1 MKRIINMLAGGEN
14 ATPLKKGV
22 VYAALGTLVALI
34 LAIAILV
41 VSSIA
46 YNLTD
51 NAGTEPENGDV
62 GGDDGAS
69 GGGNSKT
76 VEFTTLES
84 IAALKE
90 KTDSTTVS
98 LQKNRTAMPEAEQTE
113 NVKRYYDAWENDNKV
128 SADAQKAMDSL
139 LVEYYKKNKDNDI
152 AVSSSDAMTIAVTK
166 SDARD
171 PADCTPITAATHS
184 WIFANAYSYGFIY
197 SENKFQYVGK
207 ELATYL
213 RTSND
218 LTTIKAKTADTA
230 QSLSGGYY
238 AYYVAADATEIKVP
252 KSLNYNV
259 IADGANG
266 YIVVYKK

>member
-22 VYAALGTLVALI
+22 VYAALGTLIALI
-34 LAIAILV
+34 LAIAVLV
-41 VSSIA
+41 GSSIA
-46 YNLTD
+46 LNLSE
-51 NAGTEPENGDV
+51 NAGGVEPDAGEVDGGNNG
-62 GGDDGAS
+62 GAS
-69 GGGNSKT
+69 AKP

-90 KTDSTTVS
+90 KVDDSTVS
-98 LQKNRTAMPEAEQTE
+98 LQSARTEMPESQQIGDI
-113 NVKRYYDAWENDNKV
+113 KRYYDAWNDSVPAKT
-128 SADAQKAMDSL
+128 QKAIDSL
-139 LVEYYKKNKDNDI
+139 LVKYYEQKQDNNILVFSTDSVTVT
-152 AVSSSDAMTIAVTK
+152 VSVSD
-166 SDARD
+166 SDD
-171 PADCTPITAATHS
+171 YSECTPITVTTHK
-184 WIFANAYSYGFIY
+184 WIFDHAYEYGFIY
-197 SENKFQYVGK
+197 TENKFQYVGK

-218 LTTIKAKTADTA
+218 LTPIKAKTADKA
-230 QSLSGGYY
+230 QPLSGGYY

-259 IADGANG
+259 IADGADG

>member
-41 VSSIA
+41 GSSIA
-46 YNLTD
+46 LSLAD
-51 NAGTEPENGDV
+51 NAGTEPDGGEI
-62 GGDDGAS
+62 GGDN
-69 GGGNSKT
+69 GGVVVKP
-76 VEFTTLES
+76 VEFTTLED

-98 LQKNRTAMPEAEQTE
+98 LQKNRTAMPEAEQTG
-113 NVKRYYDAWENDNKV
+113 NVKRYYDAWDNKV

-139 LVEYYKKNKDNDI
+139 LVEYYKKNKDNNI
-152 AVSSSDAMTIAVTK
+152 AVSSSDAITIAVTK
-166 SDARD
+166 SDASE

-218 LTTIKAKTADTA
+218 LTPIKAKTADAA

-259 IADGANG
+259 IADGADG
-266 YIVVYKK
+266 YIVIYKK

>member
-22 VYAALGTLVALI
+22 VYAALGTFVALI
-34 LAIAILV
+34 LSIAILV
-41 VSSIA
+41 GSSIA
-46 YNLTD
+46 LTIAD
-51 NAGTEPENGDV
+51 NTGTEPDGGEI
-62 GGDDGAS
+62 GGDNGGAVV
-69 GGGNSKT
+69 KP

-84 IAALKE
+84 ISALEE

-98 LQKNRTAMPEAEQTE
+98 LQKIRTAMPEAEQTE

-152 AVSSSDAMTIAVTK
+152 AVFSSDVMTIAVIK
-166 SDARD
+166 SDAED

-218 LTTIKAKTADTA
+218 LTTIKAKTADKA

-259 IADGANG
+259 IADGSNG
-266 YIVVYKK
+266 YIVIYKK

>member
-1 MKRIINMLAGGEN
+1 MKRILNMLAGGEN

-22 VYAALGTLVALI
+22 VYAALGTLIALI
-34 LAIAILV
+34 LAIAVLV
-41 VSSIA
+41 GSSIA
-46 YNLTD
+46 LNLSE
-51 NAGTEPENGDV
+51 NAGGVEPDAGEVD
-62 GGDDGAS
+62 
-69 GGGNSKT
+69 GGNNGGSSAKP

-113 NVKRYYDAWENDNKV
+113 NVKRYYDAWEDNEV

-139 LVEYYKKNKDNDI
+139 LVEYYKKNKDNNI

-166 SDARD
+166 SDARG
-171 PADCTPITAATHS
+171 PEDCTPITAATHS

-197 SENKFQYVGK
+197 TENKFQYVGK

-218 LTTIKAKTADTA
+218 LTPIKAKTADKA

-259 IADGANG
+259 IADGADG

>member
-1 MKRIINMLAGGEN
+1 MKRILNMLAGGEN

-22 VYAALGTLVALI
+22 VYAALGTLIALI
-34 LAIAILV
+34 LAIAVLV
-41 VSSIA
+41 GSSIA
-46 YNLTD
+46 LNLSE
-51 NAGTEPENGDV
+51 NAGGVEPDAGEV
-62 GGDDGAS
+62 
-69 GGGNSKT
+69 GGGNGGSSVKP

-113 NVKRYYDAWENDNKV
+113 NVKRYYDAWEDNEV

-152 AVSSSDAMTIAVTK
+152 AVYSSDAMTIAVTK
-166 SDARD
+166 SDAIK

-197 SENKFQYVGK
+197 TENKFQYVGK

-218 LTTIKAKTADTA
+218 LTPIKAKTADKA

-259 IADGANG
+259 IADGADG

>member
-1 MKRIINMLAGGEN
+1 MKKIINMLAGGEG

-22 VYAALGTLVALI
+22 VYAALGTLAALI

-46 YNLTD
+46 LTLTD
-51 NAGTEPENGDV
+51 NIGNEPD
-62 GGDDGAS
+62 
-69 GGGNSKT
+69 GGGEGDGGNGGGVTVKP
-76 VEFTTLES
+76 VEFTALEDIS
-84 IAALKE
+84 ALKD
-90 KTDSTTVS
+90 KADSSTVS

-113 NVKRYYDAWENDNKV
+113 NVKRYYDAWDNKV

-139 LVEYYKKNKDNDI
+139 LLEYYKKNKDNYI
-152 AVSSSDAMTIAVTK
+152 AVFSSDAMTIAVTK
-166 SDARD
+166 SDAKE
-171 PADCTPITAATHS
+171 PADCTPITATTHS
-184 WIFANAYSYGFIY
+184 WIFTNAYSYGFIY

-218 LTTIKAKTADTA
+218 LTAIKAKTADAA
-230 QSLSGGYY
+230 QGLSGGYY

-259 IADGANG
+259 IADGADG
-266 YIVVYKK
+266 YIVIYKK